1 MLNLIIMEMLPQRSL
16 QKGQALLVVLL
27 VLAVVLTIAA
37 ASVSRSVVGIR
48 ITTVQEDSVRAF
60 NAAEAGIEEAIL
72 TIPGSIG
79 SSPVTRYLPDNTTY
93 TYSVSQPSGS
103 TNFIYPDDLLP
114 GEVATIWFVTH
125 DSSGQL
131 KCPVSSNTCLTPELL
146 NFYWGDVPTPV
157 NNQTPAIEVII
168 FYDRRDSDGATKN
181 IVDSQNFNH
190 LKVVREVFDP
200 VSARALSNGFITA
213 SNTNFTF
220 DTRAFEFSLTN
231 FYLNGAGSP
240 GVNIP
245 CYATPGCIIAVKVR
259 MLYNLDS
266 SSSPPVVYPQKL
278 AISATN
284 TNSTIFPSQGAQIIS
299 EGLSGDAT
307 RKVRLFQ
314 GYPIPPNV
322 FESVLYS
329 PSDIVK

>member
-1 MLNLIIMEMLPQRSL
+1 MEMLPQRSL

-79 SSPVTRYLPDNTTY
+79 
-93 TYSVSQPSGS
+93 
-103 TNFIYPDDLLP
+103 FIYPDDLLP

-168 FYDRRDSDGATKN
+168 FYDR
-181 IVDSQNFNH
+181 
-190 LKVVREVFDP
+190 
-200 VSARALSNGFITA
+200 
-213 SNTNFTF
+213 
-220 DTRAFEFSLTN
+220 
-231 FYLNGAGSP
+231 
-240 GVNIP
+240 
-245 CYATPGCIIAVKVR
+245 
-259 MLYNLDS
+259 
-266 SSSPPVVYPQKL
+266 
-278 AISATN
+278 
-284 TNSTIFPSQGAQIIS
+284 
-299 EGLSGDAT
+299 
-307 RKVRLFQ
+307 
-314 GYPIPPNV
+314 
-322 FESVLYS
+322 
-329 PSDIVK
+329 